1 MKTHDISYTMYKY
14 RITFKHD
21 NGRSSMILFASSYE
35 QAVSMFCKA
44 ENAPKRAILIIK
56 RYIKS

>member
-21 NGRSSMILFASSYE
+21 NGRSSLILFARNIE
-35 QAVSMFCKA
+35 QAVSMFCNA
-44 ENAPKRAILIIK
+44 ENAHERAILIIK